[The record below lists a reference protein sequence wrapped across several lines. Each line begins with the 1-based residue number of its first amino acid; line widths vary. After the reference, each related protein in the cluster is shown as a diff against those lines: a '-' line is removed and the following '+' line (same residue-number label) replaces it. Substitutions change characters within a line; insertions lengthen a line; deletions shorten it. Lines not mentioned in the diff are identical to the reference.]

1 MSNPRIS
8 KNELLKMLRE
18 DEEFRYAVAGLIGVE
33 DIKSSLDRLIQ
44 SVNRLSQSQ
53 EKLTHEVDRLAEL
66 HAKLEERVDKLAE
79 KVDRLAE
86 LHAKL

>member
-1 MSNPRIS
+1 MSNLSVR
-8 KNELLKMLRE
+8 KGELLKMLKE
-18 DEEFRYAVAGLIGVE
+18 DEEFRYAIIGLLGIENV
-33 DIKSSLDRLIQ
+33 KSSLDKLVQ
-44 SVNRLSQSQ
+44 SVTRLSQSQ
-53 EKLTHEVDRLAEL
+53 EKLTREVDRLAEL